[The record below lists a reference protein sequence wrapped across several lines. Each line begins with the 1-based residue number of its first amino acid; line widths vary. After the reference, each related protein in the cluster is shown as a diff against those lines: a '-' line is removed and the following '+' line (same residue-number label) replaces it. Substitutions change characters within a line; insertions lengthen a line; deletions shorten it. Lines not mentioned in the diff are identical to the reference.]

1 MIAYLK
7 NPLTTVWATLSLI
20 TVAAWLIGRNVG
32 TDLQPSHAVTLS
44 VLLIAAAK
52 AQLVIMYFMEV
63 RSAPRWLKRV
73 AYGWVLVLFPLLYL
87 TNQLVN

>member
-7 NPLTTVWATLSLI
+7 NPLTTVWAILSLI